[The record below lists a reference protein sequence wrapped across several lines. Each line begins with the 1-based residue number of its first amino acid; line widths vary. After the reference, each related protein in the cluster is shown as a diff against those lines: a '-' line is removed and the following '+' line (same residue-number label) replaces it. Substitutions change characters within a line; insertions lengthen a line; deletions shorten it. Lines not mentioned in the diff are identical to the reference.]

1 MSSFNPLSNEELIK
15 RALNKLDLAIAYLD
29 SSYTSVKKDDIID
42 AKEATMQSL
51 AALVELSERL
61 NGNLPSK

>member
-29 SSYTSVKKDDIID
+29 SNHTSVKKEDIID

-61 NGNLPSK
+61 NGNLPPK